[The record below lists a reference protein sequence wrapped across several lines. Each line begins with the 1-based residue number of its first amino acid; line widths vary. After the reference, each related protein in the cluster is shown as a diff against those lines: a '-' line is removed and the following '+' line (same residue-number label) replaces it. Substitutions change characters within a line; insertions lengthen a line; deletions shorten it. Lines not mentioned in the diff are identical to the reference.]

1 MLLCIFYKV
10 GVELRKMGE
19 ESNGLLT
26 IERISGR
33 RKCPSCGEENKN
45 MIHESTDKTNII
57 SDYPRVYGK
66 KYRCGR
72 CGQEW
77 REK

>member
-1 MLLCIFYKV
+1 
-10 GVELRKMGE
+10 MGE

-26 IERISGR
+26 IERDEGR

-57 SDYPRVYGK
+57 NRVYGHK
-66 KYRCGR
+66 FRCGR

>member
-1 MLLCIFYKV
+1 M
-10 GVELRKMGE
+10 E
-19 ESNGLLT
+19 EDKILT
-26 IERISGR
+26 IEKTEGR
-33 RKCPSCGEENKN
+33 RRCPSCAEENKN
-45 MIHESTDKTNII
+45 MIHESTDKNRII

-77 REK
+77 KEY

>member
-1 MLLCIFYKV
+1 
-10 GVELRKMGE
+10 MGE
-19 ESNGLLT
+19 GTNNLLT
-26 IERISGR
+26 IEKTEGR
-33 RKCPSCGEENKN
+33 RKCPICSNEEKN

-66 KYRCGR
+66 KYRCGK
-72 CGQEW
+72 CGTEW

>member
-1 MLLCIFYKV
+1 M
-10 GVELRKMGE
+10 E
-19 ESNGLLT
+19 EDKILS
-26 IERISGR
+26 IEKTEGR
-33 RKCPSCGEENKN
+33 RRCPSCAEENKN
-45 MIHESTDKTNII
+45 MIHESTDKKRII
-57 SDYPRVYGK
+57 SDYPRVYGR

>member
-1 MLLCIFYKV
+1 
-10 GVELRKMGE
+10 MGE
-19 ESNGLLT
+19 EPSGILT
-26 IERISGR
+26 IERDEDTR

-66 KYRCGR
+66 KYRCGE
-72 CGQEW
+72 CGVEW

>member
-1 MLLCIFYKV
+1 
-10 GVELRKMGE
+10 MGE
-19 ESNGLLT
+19 ESKGLLA
-26 IERISGR
+26 IERTEGR

-57 SDYPRVYGK
+57 NDYPRVFGR